1 LINFLLRE
9 PIQLIRLLTLAIFA
23 ALCLGF
29 TAAIV
34 MQKTQ
39 QQVEPQAIQRVVSP
53 PAVSFN
59 WFGGEV
65 QSTEDITDIP
75 KELANANID
84 AKLLGVVMAGPDSSA
99 TMKYSR
105 QLEAVYFTGDQ
116 LDSNT
121 TIVEIQPYRI
131 VVNQNGVNKQ
141 IVMEKPDA
149 VITTEQGSTSA
160 GDSASNGFALAN
172 MFGAVPVMAGGSTGF
187 KINNLSTE
195 VQQLADIQEGDV
207 VTQVNGVSIRE
218 IMADPSQW
226 INFSSSTSLPVT
238 VLRNGQEQVIYIN
251 ASSLSA
257 KMLPNLGFKP

>member
-1 LINFLLRE
+1 
-9 PIQLIRLLTLAIFA
+9 
-23 ALCLGF
+23 
-29 TAAIV
+29 

-39 QQVEPQAIQRVVSP
+39 QPTSPEAIQRVVTP
-53 PAVSFN
+53 PPVSFN

-65 QSTEDITDIP
+65 QAKQAVADIP
-75 KELANANID
+75 KELATANIN
-84 AKLLGVVMAGPDSSA
+84 AKLLGVVIAGADSSA
-99 TMKYSR
+99 TMKYSGA
-105 QLEAVYFTGDQ
+105 LERVYFKGDE
-116 LDSNT
+116 LDNNT

-149 VITTEQGSTSA
+149 VITSEQGSAAT
-160 GDSASNGFALAN
+160 GDAASNGFALAN

-207 VTQVNGVSIRE
+207 VTKVNGVSIRD

-226 INFSSSTSLPVT
+226 MQFSTSTSLPVT